1 MKKIVFLFLFL
12 FITCEF
18 LNKSEVVLIS
28 NLDEIGSEYTDHILI
43 DVRSQDEYDFGH
55 IPNALNFDF
64 YSETFQ
70 DTILTLQKNKSIIL
84 YCRTNNRSIKTAKFM
99 QENGFKDIS
108 VIKGGLIEWV
118 KNGNDI
124 NYTTY
129 SK

>member
-12 FITCEF
+12 FFTCEF

-43 DVRSQDEYDFGH
+43 DVRSQDEYDLGH

-70 DTILTLQKNKSIIL
+70 DTILKLQKNKSIIL